1 MLTWFISVVK
11 QAHMMSHVTSDSAP
25 EAGPEQHELQVIGES
40 EMPADEAAEPPAKPP
55 QQEEIVEN
63 AMSWCDTIRYRD
75 SADAD
80 TLIGSC

>member
-1 MLTWFISVVK
+1 
-11 QAHMMSHVTSDSAP
+11 MMSHVTSDSAP

-40 EMPADEAAEPPAKPP
+40 EMPADEAAEPPAK

-63 AMSWCDTIRYRD
+63 AMVRYDRYRD

>member
-1 MLTWFISVVK
+1 
-11 QAHMMSHVTSDSAP
+11 MMSHVTSDSAP

-63 AMSWCDTIRYRD
+63 AMSWCDRYIRYDQCSSRPD
-75 SADAD
+75 NRAPDNRV
-80 TLIGSC
+80 G